1 MKKTCM
7 SLSLAAVLLV
17 GCGPSSSTDS
27 TAPSGATDT
36 TTVVSSDVVEINL
49 IVGENTGPEVKQ
61 TVPVGSTVRITF
73 VNPNGPDEIHV
84 HGYDLTTGE
93 MTQGQESVI
102 EFVASTTG
110 TFDLESHV
118 SEEIVMILTVE

>member
-1 MKKTCM
+1 M
-7 SLSLAAVLLV
+7 SLSIAAVLLA
-17 GCGPSSSTDS
+17 GCGSSSSTDS
-27 TAPSGATDT
+27 TSASEATDT

-61 TVPVGSTVRITF
+61 TVPVGSTIRITF
-73 VNPNGPDEIHV
+73 VNPNGPDEIHI

-93 MTQGQESVI
+93 MEQGQESVI